1 MEHLAGYRL
10 ATNIDDLTLAQ
21 EFFVILAAQEEIKM
35 RIRLAG
41 GGEMPETAR
50 VTGTASQ
57 EDSYGK
63 CLEDWHRQHEVER
76 LVKENLKRYINK
88 PL

>member
-1 MEHLAGYRL
+1 MAL
-10 ATNIDDLTLAQ
+10 
-21 EFFVILAAQEEIKM
+21 VAQEEIKL

-41 GGEMPETAR
+41 GEVPETAR
-50 VTGTASQ
+50 ATGTNPQ

-63 CLEDWHRQHEVER
+63 CLEEWHRQHELER
-76 LVKENLKRYINK
+76 QVKENLKNYVNK